1 MSHGADT
8 VLTFYAC
15 HLLCIYNKVNIK
27 ISNRHRLFNVNF
39 SKIMSVHAVILK
51 PKKSSAWQRHLSHS
65 NSTLIISMLEKLVT
79 SDQLSLDFLTV
90 AKLTNQ
96 TSHVS
101 QY

>member
-1 MSHGADT
+1 MGKIQDFQI
-8 VLTFYAC
+8 LR
-15 HLLCIYNKVNIK
+15 KVYIC
-27 ISNRHRLFNVNF
+27 RL
-39 SKIMSVHAVILK
+39 IL
-51 PKKSSAWQRHLSHS
+51 
-65 NSTLIISMLEKLVT
+65 STLIISMLEKLVI